1 MNSDDTSG
9 SDSAAAKAPN
19 AAHTAAATAAATA
32 ADTAAATA
40 TPVATPARAPAVP
53 LATGPVA
60 TRKAAS
66 LIVLRD
72 APQGLQVL
80 MLRRADKPGD
90 QNSGAAVFPGGL
102 LDVADAGH
110 HELCAG
116 MSDAQASQRL
126 ECAANGLDYWI
137 AAVRECFE
145 EAGLLFAV
153 DATGALVN
161 LDTHPNPAALV
172 AMRHALHANQISMSE
187 VCAQLGVKIAA
198 DQVAYYSHWMTP
210 AGMPKVFDT
219 RFFVTTAPLHQTALH
234 DTTETVELLW
244 ITPAQALDK
253 SRGLKLMN
261 VTSETLKHLAGFSTA
276 QAAIDASRAQLRMPM
291 IRPRLANGPK
301 GRTVLMSGDWA
312 YAEAGR
318 LDPEG
323 RATTSTELTP
333 GVPVW
338 LSPRVLR
345 VSANNGSMMT
355 GPGTNAYFI
364 GAPGSDSWALLDPGP
379 DDEDHVKALLAA
391 APGKITRILAT
402 HTHKDHSPAVAAIKA
417 ATGAP
422 SAGRVAAYPEWQ
434 DQTFQPDQVLADGD
448 RLQLGEGV
456 TLRVIH
462 TPGHASNHLCYLL
475 EEEQLLFTGDH
486 LMRGSTVVINPPDGD
501 MAVYLA
507 SLRRLLDIPLQ
518 WLAPG
523 HGFLIDEPHA
533 VVRKTVAHR
542 LAREAKVLAAVQ
554 AQGPAD
560 EAALLAT
567 VYADT
572 PPKLHAM
579 ALRSL
584 RAHLY
589 KLRGDGVVSSTDGGQ
604 WRV

>member
-1 MNSDDTSG
+1 MAQNPECDPSIDTSV
-9 SDSAAAKAPN
+9 DNPPAPS
-19 AAHTAAATAAATA
+19 ATAAPGSAPPASTA
-32 ADTAAATA
+32 AVQ
-40 TPVATPARAPAVP
+40 P
-53 LATGPVA
+53 
-60 TRKAAS
+60 RKAAS

-72 APQGLQVL
+72 APGGRGLEVL

-102 LDVADAGH
+102 LDKADAGH
-110 HELCAG
+110 HELCTG
-116 MSDAQASQRL
+116 LSDAQASQRL
-126 ECAANGLDYWI
+126 DCAANGLDYWI

-153 DATGALVN
+153 DATGALSN
-161 LDTHPNPAALV
+161 LDAHADPAALV

-198 DQVAYYSHWMTP
+198 DQLAYFSHWMTP

-219 RFFVTTAPLHQTALH
+219 RFFVTTAAPHQTALH

-253 SRGLKLMN
+253 ARGLKLMN
-261 VTSETLKHLAGFSTA
+261 VTSVTLKHLAGFTSA
-276 QAAIDASRAQLRMPM
+276 QAVIDASLAQTRMPM
-291 IRPRLANGPK
+291 IRPRLATDPNAK
-301 GRTVLMSGDWA
+301 NARTVLMAGDWA

-345 VSANNGSMMT
+345 VTADNGSMMT

-379 DDEDHVKALLAA
+379 DDADHVQALLAA

-422 SAGRVAAYPEWQ
+422 SAGRVATYPEWQ
-434 DQTFQPDQVLADGD
+434 DQTFQPDQVLADGE

-486 LMRGSTVVINPPDGD
+486 LMQGSTVVINPPDGD

-507 SLRRLLDIPLQ
+507 SLKRLLDIPLQ
-518 WLAPG
+518 WMAPG
-523 HGFLIDEPHA
+523 HGFLIDEPHQ
-533 VVRKTVAHR
+533 VVHKTIAHR

-560 EAALLAT
+560 EQALLAT

-584 RAHLY
+584 RAHLL
-589 KLRGDGVVSSTDGGQ
+589 KLHGDGVLTSTDGGQ